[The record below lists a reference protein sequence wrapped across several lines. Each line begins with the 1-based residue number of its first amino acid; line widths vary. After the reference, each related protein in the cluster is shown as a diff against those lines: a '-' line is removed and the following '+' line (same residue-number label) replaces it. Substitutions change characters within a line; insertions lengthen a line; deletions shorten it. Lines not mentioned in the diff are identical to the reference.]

1 MCKGILWNRLGDTVV
16 DQAGP
21 KAAKGRG
28 ENFSFE
34 DITES
39 IQGLG
44 EVYIFEDEL

>member
-1 MCKGILWNRLGDTVV
+1 MCKGILWNRLGDTVL

-21 KAAKGRG
+21 KAAKIGR

-34 DITES
+34 DIRES

-44 EVYIFEDEL
+44 KVYIFEDEL